1 MRKYA
6 FLGALIFTCVCGS
19 LFLRSQVRANASPEH
34 LDLLLEGGQVVDGS
48 GSAPRAED
56 VGIRGD
62 RIAFLGNASRQK
74 VTAEHTLDVHGLIVC
89 PGLIDP
95 HTHTI
100 GDLSSPQLNSNVN
113 YLMQG
118 VTTVVAGNDGVGS
131 PHVAKTLDLWQR
143 QGIGTNALLLVGH
156 G

>member
-1 MRKYA
+1 MRKFA
-6 FLGALIFTCVCGS
+6 LLGALLTFVFSCGS
-19 LFLRSQVRANASPEH
+19 FHLRGLAYPAPAQEP

-74 VTAEHTLDVHGLIVC
+74 VTAERTLDVHGLIVC
-89 PGLIDP
+89 PGFIDP
-95 HTHTI
+95 HTHAL
-100 GDLSSPQLNSNVN
+100 GDLSNPKLNGNVN

-118 VTTVVAGNDGVGS
+118 VTTVVAGNDGGGS
-131 PHVAKTLDLWQR
+131 PHVAKTLDLWQHAR
-143 QGIGTNALLLVGH
+143 
-156 G
+156 